1 MATPEQVLNL
11 RLLIAEPDETTYSEE
26 LLDIRIDSAGGDLNQ
41 VAYGVWVEKAAAL
54 AMLTD
59 ISEGG
64 SSRSNGSLHAKAL
77 QMVKLFKDKLDEQDE
92 NTPGPGRSFVINRLT
107 R

>member
-1 MATPEQVLNL
+1 MATPEELLNL
-11 RLLIAEPDETTYSEE
+11 RLLIAEPDETTYSEA
-26 LLDIRIDSAGGDLNQ
+26 LLNSRIDTAGGNLNQ
-41 VAYGVWVEKAAAL
+41 VAYDTWTEKAASYA
-54 AMLTD
+54 AMAD

-77 QMVKLFKDKLDEQDE
+77 QMVKLFKAKLDEAGE
-92 NTPGPGRSFVINRLT
+92 NVPGPARGFIINRLV